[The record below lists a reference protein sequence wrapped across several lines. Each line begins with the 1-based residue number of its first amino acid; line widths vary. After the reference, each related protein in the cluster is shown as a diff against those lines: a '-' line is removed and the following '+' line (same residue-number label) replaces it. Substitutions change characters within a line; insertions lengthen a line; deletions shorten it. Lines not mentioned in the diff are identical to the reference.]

1 MGAVGKVGRQGL
13 LLAVLAFA
21 AALLGVAA
29 GRWLF
34 APAPPLETAFHT
46 LIHRDLALDA
56 GQAHAIAGLERDFA
70 ASQARYAAQMAQDN
84 RDLAQAIVAEK
95 GYGPRVADAVD
106 RAHRAMGMLQKETL
120 QHLFAMR
127 AVLRPDQQARFDAAL
142 VKALTRDSAPAAP
155 QRP

>member
-1 MGAVGKVGRQGL
+1 MGRQGL
-13 LLAVLAFA
+13 VVAMLAFA
-21 AALLGVAA
+21 AALLGVGA

-34 APAPPLETAFHT
+34 APQPPLETAFHT
-46 LIHRDLALDA
+46 MIHRDLALDA
-56 GQAHAIAGLERDFA
+56 GQARAVAGMERDFA
-70 ASQARYAAQMAQDN
+70 ARQARYAAQMAQDN

-106 RAHRAMGMLQKETL
+106 RAHRAMGMLQKDTL

-142 VKALTRDSAPAAP
+142 VKALTQPDAP
-155 QRP
+155 QR